1 MTNPF
6 RPVTSAHY
14 LSRRAAT
21 GTIDAAR
28 RLDPPGVALT
38 GAALDDPPGV
48 ALDDPPGVTL
58 DDSGATLE
66 LDAPGVTLATD
77 GARPRALDPPGVTL
91 GADGDRALICTV
103 EPVADAERALGP
115 AEFDVVLRC
124 FVGGSS
130 RSFSWGSTLTMGLGS
145 PVMTAPLW
153 SSGCTMRTFFGL
165 GLRLPRPRLGLRG
178 RSPPKS
184 TPSFDP

>member
-66 LDAPGVTLATD
+66 LDAPGVTLE
-77 GARPRALDPPGVTL
+77 LDPPGVTL
-91 GADGDRALICTV
+91 GATVTTLGTDADRAGVADRALG
-103 EPVADAERALGP
+103 AGER
-115 AEFDVVLRC
+115 EVVLRC
-124 FVGGSS
+124 FRGGST
-130 RSFSWGSTLTMGLGS
+130 RTMELGS

-153 SSGCTMRTFFGL
+153 SSGWTMTTFFGL
-165 GLRLPRPRLGLRG
+165 GLRLPRPRPGLRG